1 MTTVTDY
8 QAPRPISP
16 PKVLLVPADLAVAG
30 LWSLLGLG
38 FSAILA
44 VSGLT
49 NIAAL
54 AAIAW

>member
-1 MTTVTDY
+1 MTTITDY
-8 QAPRPISP
+8 QAPRSISP
-16 PKVLLVPADLAVAG
+16 PTASLIPADLAVAG

-54 AAIAW
+54 PAIAW

>member
-1 MTTVTDY
+1 MTTITDY
-8 QAPRPISP
+8 QASRSISP
-16 PKVLLVPADLAVAG
+16 PKVPLVPTDLAIAG

-44 VSGLT
+44 VSGLI

-54 AAIAW
+54 PAIAW